1 MNKFE
6 NCGTKELVN
15 YLNQRIEALRIE
27 NTRLLDQVERLSM
40 NIESYDA
47 QIISNENINYYN
59 FISNFNK
66 SLKTE

>member
-1 MNKFE
+1 MSKFE
-6 NCGTKELVN
+6 NCGTKELVS

-27 NTRLLDQVERLSM
+27 NTRLLDEVERLTM
-40 NIESYDA
+40 NIETYDA
-47 QIISNENINYYN
+47 QIMSNDNLNYYN

>member
-1 MNKFE
+1 MEKFE
-6 NCGTKELVN
+6 NCGTKELVH

-27 NTRLLDQVERLSM
+27 NTRLMDQVERLTN
-40 NIESYDA
+40 NIELYDA

-66 SLKTE
+66 SLKTD